1 MGTFSDYIKEYLYE
15 WLPVKTEAT
24 YEVIPE
30 LRRKLMAG
38 EFEKVS
44 FEFRIGLL
52 KFICDD
58 LDMPY
63 DCWQNCYG
71 SYLVE
76 NICPQGFLNTFKN
89 EKSSKKR
96 QAV

>member
-1 MGTFSDYIKEYLYE
+1 MKKFSEYIKEYIYDYLA
-15 WLPVKTEAT
+15 KTECT
-24 YEVIPE
+24 YEMFHEI
-30 LRRKLMAG
+30 RAKLTAG
-38 EFEKVS
+38 EFDNIS

-58 LDMPY
+58 LEMPY

-71 SYLVE
+71 SYIVE
-76 NICPQGFLNTFKN
+76 NVCPQGFLNTFKN
-89 EKSSKKR
+89 EKSSKKK